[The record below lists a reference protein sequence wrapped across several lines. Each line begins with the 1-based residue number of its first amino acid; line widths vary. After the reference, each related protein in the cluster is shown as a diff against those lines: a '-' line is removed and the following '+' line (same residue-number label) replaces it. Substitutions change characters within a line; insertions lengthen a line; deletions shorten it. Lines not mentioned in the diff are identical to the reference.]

1 MQRLQRKGNFRP
13 GVRGFSCLL
22 MATLTVLLQQTAYS
36 ATLPETQATQ
46 WVGQHVRAYAR
57 QQGWQQVTVRP
68 KVTFFTAENRLRPCL
83 SGLSF
88 SAPVESAPVTRFPL
102 LISCSD
108 PAGNWKV
115 RAEATASITL
125 QAITPSDNLP
135 AGTVLSPDNT
145 QTTQIQLQP
154 GQRPDILTRPED
166 MMQMALKRPLAA
178 GQPVTLNLL
187 KAPLLIRREQP
198 ITLLIRQPDLEL
210 SAPGIAL
217 QNGVRGALIKV
228 KNSSSGR
235 VIVGKVIN
243 EQQVS
248 VRAAE

>member
-1 MQRLQRKGNFRP
+1 MK
-13 GVRGFSCLL
+13 
-22 MATLTVLLQQTAYS
+22 
-36 ATLPETQATQ
+36 
-46 WVGQHVRAYAR
+46 
-57 QQGWQQVTVRP
+57 
-68 KVTFFTAENRLRPCL
+68 
-83 SGLSF
+83 
-88 SAPVESAPVTRFPL
+88 
-102 LISCSD
+102 
-108 PAGNWKV
+108 
-115 RAEATASITL
+115 
-125 QAITPSDNLP
+125 
-135 AGTVLSPDNT
+135 
-145 QTTQIQLQP
+145 
-154 GQRPDILTRPED
+154 
-166 MMQMALKRPLAA
+166 MALKRPLAA
-178 GQPVTLNLL
+178 GQPVTLHLL